1 MLADASGAWEDL
13 GAYQELPPMP
23 RVSDRQRIAQD
34 IRDKISSGEY
44 APGDKLPSLREMIAQ
59 YGVSAEPVRS
69 ALLILQAEGLIEG
82 HQGKGTYVTPRP
94 TPPEH
99 S

>member
-1 MLADASGAWEDL
+1 
-13 GAYQELPPMP
+13 MP

-44 APGDKLPSLREMIAQ
+44 APGDKLPSLREMIAH

-69 ALLILQAEGLIEG
+69 ALLILHAEGLVEG
-82 HQGKGTYVTPRP
+82 HQGKGTYVAPRP
-94 TPPEH
+94 SPPER
-99 S
+99 

>member
-1 MLADASGAWEDL
+1 
-13 GAYQELPPMP
+13 MP

-34 IRDKISSGEY
+34 IRDKIASGEY
-44 APGDKLPSLREMIAQ
+44 APGDKLPSLRELIAH

-69 ALLILQAEGLIEG
+69 ALLILQAEGLVEG
-82 HQGKGTYVTPRP
+82 HQGKGIYVTPRDP
-94 TPPEH
+94 A

>member
-1 MLADASGAWEDL
+1 
-13 GAYQELPPMP
+13 MP

-44 APGDKLPSLREMIAQ
+44 APGDKLPSLREMTEH

-82 HQGKGTYVTPRP
+82 HQGKGTYVTA
-94 TPPEH
+94 
-99 S
+99 SK

>member
-1 MLADASGAWEDL
+1 
-13 GAYQELPPMP
+13 MP

-34 IRDKISSGEY
+34 IRDRISSGEY
-44 APGDKLPSLREMIAQ
+44 APGHKLPSLREMIAH

-82 HQGKGTYVTPRP
+82 HQGKGNYVTPRSA
-94 TPPEH
+94 PPQR
-99 S
+99 

>member
-1 MLADASGAWEDL
+1 
-13 GAYQELPPMP
+13 MP

-34 IRDKISSGEY
+34 IRDKIASGEY
-44 APGDKLPSLREMIAQ
+44 GPGDKLPSLRELIAH

-69 ALLILQAEGLIEG
+69 ALLILQAEGLVEG
-82 HQGKGTYVTPRP
+82 HQGKGTYVTPR
-94 TPPEH
+94 TPP

>member
-1 MLADASGAWEDL
+1 MH
-13 GAYQELPPMP
+13 

-34 IRDKISSGEY
+34 IRDKIRSGDY
-44 APGDKLPSLREMIAQ
+44 PPGAKLPSLREMTAH

-82 HQGKGTYVTPRP
+82 HQGKGTYVRKPS
-94 TPPEH
+94 E
-99 S
+99 

>member
-1 MLADASGAWEDL
+1 
-13 GAYQELPPMP
+13 MP

-44 APGDKLPSLREMIAQ
+44 APGDKLPSLREMTGH

-82 HQGKGTYVTPRP
+82 HQGKGTYVTDPNRG
-94 TPPEH
+94 

>member
-1 MLADASGAWEDL
+1 
-13 GAYQELPPMP
+13 MP

-34 IRDKISSGEY
+34 IRDKIRSGDY
-44 APGDKLPSLREMIAQ
+44 SPGAKLPSLREMTAH

-82 HQGKGTYVTPRP
+82 HQGKGTYVRKPSEQDP
-94 TPPEH
+94 
-99 S
+99 SVS

>member
-1 MLADASGAWEDL
+1 
-13 GAYQELPPMP
+13 MP

-44 APGDKLPSLREMIAQ
+44 APGDKLPSLREMTAH

-82 HQGKGTYVTPRP
+82 HQGKGTYVTDPQ
-94 TPPEH
+94 

>member
-1 MLADASGAWEDL
+1 
-13 GAYQELPPMP
+13 MP
-23 RVSDRQRIAQD
+23 RISDRQRIAQD

-44 APGDKLPSLREMIAQ
+44 APGDKLPSLREMTAH

-82 HQGKGTYVTPRP
+82 HQGKGTYVADPK
-94 TPPEH
+94 